1 MAESTTTVAGHHAPA
16 GAADRSAAAVDW
28 EAIARSP
35 EFRHLI
41 ARRRRFVVPATIFFL
56 AWYFGFIVLA
66 GYAEGFMG
74 HSLYQ
79 GFTVGYALA
88 LSQFVMTW
96 GLAWLYLRKA
106 DREFDPL
113 AERVTERFAPAY
125 SVADADAP
133 LTRQRET
140 QAEERPAGYEQ
151 EVEVR

>member
-1 MAESTTTVAGHHAPA
+1 MADSTTTVAGYDAPTS
-16 GAADRSAAAVDW
+16 AADRVAEPVDW
-28 EAIARSP
+28 ETIARSP
-35 EFRHLI
+35 EFRELL

-74 HSLYQ
+74 HSLYE

-96 GLAWLYLRKA
+96 GLCWLYLRKS

-113 AERVTERFAPAY
+113 AERVVDRFAPDSA
-125 SVADADAP
+125 ADEP
-133 LTRQRET
+133 LTRQ
-140 QAEERPAGYEQ
+140 PYEQ
-151 EVEVR
+151 EVGVR